1 MFGTDPKA
9 RGDLSPGT
17 LYAVA
22 CADGRSIFYGQVCR
36 DKTFGFFRVR
46 HSQLSD
52 TGDVIT
58 TPVMS
63 RFGVSYPSVGAA
75 LRSGAW
81 KKLGRTKLADELDC
95 EGTYVQ
101 WPVFTT
107 DAQVWRGSD
116 VVRATRA
123 EDPAIQHLE
132 IIAAWDAEH
141 HVPLRLLVDFAPEE
155 AATISEVAWS
165 VGGPVWR
172 QRRVRE
178 EMARRFPGGPHALP
192 EGWVPTTDKGAG

>member
-1 MFGTDPKA
+1 MFGADPKA
-9 RGDLSPGT
+9 RGDLSAGT
-17 LYAVA
+17 LYAIA
-22 CADGRSIFYGQVCR
+22 GADRRSIFYGQVCR

-52 TGDVIT
+52 PSDVIT
-58 TPVMS
+58 APVMS
-63 RFGVSYPSVGAA
+63 RFGVGYPSVGAA
-75 LRSGAW
+75 LRSAAW
-81 KKLGRTKLADELDC
+81 KKIGRAKLADELDC
-95 EGTYVQ
+95 EGSYVQ
-101 WPVFTT
+101 WPVFTL
-107 DAQVWRGSD
+107 DVQVWRGSS
-116 VVRATRA
+116 VVMTTRV

-155 AATISEVAWS
+155 AATISGDVWS

-192 EGWVPTTDKGAG
+192 EDWVPTSAKGAG

>member
-1 MFGTDPKA
+1 VFGSDPKA
-9 RGDLSPGT
+9 RGDLYPGT

-22 CADGRSIFYGQVCR
+22 GADGRSIFYGQVCP

-46 HSQLSD
+46 HRQLSD
-52 TGDVIT
+52 IRDVLAAPI
-58 TPVMS
+58 MS
-63 RFGVSYPSVGAA
+63 RFAVSYPSVGTA

-81 KKLGRTKLADELDC
+81 KKIGRTKLAAELDC

-101 WPVFTT
+101 WSNFTS
-107 DAQVWRGSD
+107 DAQVWRGSRT
-116 VVRATRA
+116 VMATRVD
-123 EDPAIQHLE
+123 DPEIQGLE

-141 HVPLRLLVDFAPEE
+141 HVPLRLLVDFAPDE
-155 AATISEVAWS
+155 AAMISDDVWS

-178 EMARRFPGGPHALP
+178 EYARRFPGGPHALP
-192 EGWVPTTDKGAG
+192 EDWVPTNAPGAR

>member
-1 MFGTDPKA
+1 MFGADPKA

-22 CADGRSIFYGQVCR
+22 GADGRSIFYGQVCR

-52 TGDVIT
+52 PSGVIT
-58 TPVMS
+58 APVMS

-81 KKLGRTKLADELDC
+81 KNVGKAKLADELDG

-101 WPVFTT
+101 WPAFTLEV
-107 DAQVWRGSD
+107 QVWRGSD
-116 VVRATRA
+116 VIGKTRV

-132 IIAAWDAEH
+132 IIAAWDAGH

-155 AATISEVAWS
+155 AATISSNVWS

-192 EGWVPTTDKGAG
+192 ADWVPTTDKDAG